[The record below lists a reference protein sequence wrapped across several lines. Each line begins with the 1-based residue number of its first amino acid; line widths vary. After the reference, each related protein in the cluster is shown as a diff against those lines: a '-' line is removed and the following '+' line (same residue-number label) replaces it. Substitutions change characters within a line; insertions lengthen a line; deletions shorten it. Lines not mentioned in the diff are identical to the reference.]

1 MIVKNKLLNYS
12 NAYIYQDTEYFKM
25 SLDSLLLAKFVTIN
39 MRDKNIIDLATGNA
53 PIPMLCSYMWG

>member
-25 SLDSLLLAKFVTIN
+25 SLDSLLLAKFVIPWVKCY
-39 MRDKNIIDLATGNA
+39 REREGFDAEEIIPFLHQGR
-53 PIPMLCSYMWG
+53 P

>member
-53 PIPMLCSYMWG
+53 PI